1 MSHRFMGYLYF
12 LLSLVLSE
20 NAYISLGSTNIQPIL
35 ISMLVMFH
43 NRSNTS
49 LTLRERIDLL
59 TFNQVSVTFL

>member
-1 MSHRFMGYLYF
+1 MGYLYF